1 MDEAT
6 VAPEGRQA
14 KAWGPADI
22 LTGLRVPLAAAFI
35 LAEDAQWRFVILAI
49 AAITDLLDGRIARR
63 YGASRLGVFLDPV
76 ADKLFMAAA
85 FWVVAGSG
93 RLQPYEIA
101 GVLLRDIVAAFAF
114 VVTLGSGRPSSIPAR
129 AGGKAVT
136 LAQNLTLL
144 AFVAGSELLRPL
156 AWATAGIAMY
166 AIWDYAQA
174 SGAKRPLGA

>member
-1 MDEAT
+1 
-6 VAPEGRQA
+6 
-14 KAWGPADI
+14 
-22 LTGLRVPLAAAFI
+22 
-35 LAEDAQWRFVILAI
+35 
-49 AAITDLLDGRIARR
+49 
-63 YGASRLGVFLDPV
+63 
-76 ADKLFMAAA
+76 
-85 FWVVAGSG
+85 
-93 RLQPYEIA
+93 
-101 GVLLRDIVAAFAF
+101 
-114 VVTLGSGRPSSIPAR
+114 VTLGSGRPSSIPAR